1 MRLAWR
7 NLSHDRMRFVV
18 TIIGIAFATF
28 LMVFQGSL
36 FTGFV
41 RASSKV
47 IEAADAGLWIV
58 PRGVS
63 CTGYCRFGAESAF
76 LAERDERRRKVT
88 RNDCARS
95 SA

>member
-41 RASSKV
+41 SASSKV
-47 IEAADAGLWIV
+47 IEAADAELWVV

-63 CTGYCRFGAESAF
+63 CVEYGAPLF
-76 LAERDERRRKVT
+76 KVRT
-88 RNDCARS
+88 
-95 SA
+95 